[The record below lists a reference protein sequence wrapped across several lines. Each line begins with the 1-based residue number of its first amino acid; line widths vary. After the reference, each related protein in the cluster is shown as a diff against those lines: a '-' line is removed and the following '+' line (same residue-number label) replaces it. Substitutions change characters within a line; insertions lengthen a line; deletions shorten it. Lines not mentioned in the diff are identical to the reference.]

1 MNAEDNVQ
9 SDGIGRSVSGP
20 LEDAKKA
27 LQPGASA
34 TKYQVTD
41 DQCFVGFD
49 AYQQLID
56 TDVDVV
62 LLATTPHYRP
72 QHLKAAVAAGK
83 HIFCEKPVAVDPVG
97 VRSVLATCEEAE
109 KKGLNIV
116 SGLCWRY
123 DLGVRET
130 INRIRDGAIGD
141 IVAIHEN
148 YLTGTLWFAAAQAGV
163 ERDGVPEPQLVLLHV
178 AVG

>member
-1 MNAEDNVQ
+1 M
-9 SDGIGRSVSGP
+9 R
-20 LEDAKKA
+20 
-27 LQPGASA
+27 
-34 TKYQVTD
+34 TR
-41 DQCFVGFD
+41 
-49 AYQQLID
+49 QLID
-56 TDVDVV
+56 SDVDVV

-72 QHLKAAVAAGK
+72 LHLQAAVAAGK
-83 HIFCEKPVAVDPVG
+83 HVFCEKPVAVDPVG

-148 YLTGTLWFAAAQAGV
+148 YLTGTLWLAATQAASGS
-163 ERDGVPEPQLVLLHV
+163 RWSTRTATGTTTRGCRATTLWSSSCTASTSPC
-178 AVG
+178 G